1 MASSTPLQRIRS
13 TGLLVTLAGS
23 LCLGA
28 SPRAA
33 AADTL
38 IDIVDG
44 VVIPGPQ
51 RDAPGSAHFLAW
63 DGDVN
68 TRTFSTNSG
77 TQAAPQRTLLDLEP
91 GGHLLSRIR
100 INDVAGNDNNGRVQ
114 KITVRLTTDIDAD
127 LSTRT
132 YTDVTSLMVLSLPD
146 DAPTAPNVNVTGA
159 TVEHLDTL
167 HDGFYSLT
175 FDPVPDVTG
184 IEFEWANEGFFRRW
198 TIREIEAHAAPT

>member
-38 IDIVDG
+38 NDIVDG

-51 RDAPGSAHFLAW
+51 RDAPGSEHFLAW

-100 INDVAGNDNNGRVQ
+100 INDVAGNDNNASVSQ
-114 KITVRLTTDIDAD
+114 YA
-127 LSTRT
+127 LSSHQ
-132 YTDVTSLMVLSLPD
+132 VFIFS
-146 DAPTAPNVNVTGA
+146 
-159 TVEHLDTL
+159 
-167 HDGFYSLT
+167 GFL
-175 FDPVPDVTG
+175 F
-184 IEFEWANEGFFRRW
+184 IFQ
-198 TIREIEAHAAPT
+198 